1 MQTLTLTPA
10 EFKLAL
16 ASQINTL
23 DIDFGVQVGE
33 VLYVCEPHTI
43 TEVNEETNEVTVKFT
58 TPSQELTFKASDK
71 VIIDALKAKGKKQKP
86 EQQHPSL
93 CRLAIQVVEVGE
105 PCKVRTYQK
114 RQ

>member
-1 MQTLTLTPA
+1 MQTLKLTPA
-10 EFKLAL
+10 EFKQAL
-16 ASQINTL
+16 NSQITTL
-23 DIDFGVQVGE
+23 DIDFGVQVCE

-43 TEVNEETNEVTVKFT
+43 SEINEDTNEVTVKFT
-58 TPSQELTFKASDK
+58 TPAQELTFKVGDK

-86 EQQHPSL
+86 EQQHPSM